1 MKFVNAAFKIDKK
14 YSSELANKVELFR
27 RSTGTR
33 KSVMLTMITTYG
45 ILENMY
51 SRQTVQNELT
61 MDDLFVTL

>member
-1 MKFVNAAFKIDKK
+1 
-14 YSSELANKVELFR
+14 
-27 RSTGTR
+27 
-33 KSVMLTMITTYG
+33 MLTMITTYG